1 MSDESP
7 WPAAG
12 FPAGARV
19 AGYRLDEQIGRGGMA
34 VVYRAYDLQLDRQV
48 ALKILD
54 PALAQD
60 AEFQQRFIRESK
72 AAAAVDH
79 PHIIP
84 VFAAGE
90 ADGVLFIAMRYVAGA
105 DVRTLLDTEGPLP
118 AWRAVD
124 IAAQVASALDTAHDR
139 GLVHR
144 DVKPANMLRDRSTG
158 PHAEHVYLSDF
169 GLSKK
174 ALAGVALTATGQLV
188 GTLDYVAPEQIENR
202 PVDGRADLYA
212 LACAT
217 FEMLS
222 GAPPFNRDQSLAVLW
237 AQLSEPP
244 PPLTARRPDLPAAVN
259 HVMTRALA
267 KSPGARYQRCLDFV
281 QALRAACQL
290 APGEEA
296 SSGSVL
302 DAPGA
307 GRATAARPGRADLAG
322 LTAAPRWPT
331 EVSGHQDVP
340 VVSPPAAFGGPT
352 PTDPGEPVRAEP
364 PGPVQPVTAPAQPSW
379 FAPPRAAEPDASAA
393 AQPPTDP
400 GWPEP
405 ALKAGPG
412 EPAWPGPPPQV
423 AQPATDP
430 GQPVWAEPPA
440 PTAQPA
446 ADPAPSAWIEPPPRA
461 AEPPTGPVGALPPG
475 AQPPGSGSPAGG
487 PPGSGPGEAGPGWRS
502 RMVPALI
509 GLLILGVAGTGLAIA
524 HRSRHTGTPAQPAAA
539 LSPPGCVNTSA
550 AAPTLAHIRPSFV
563 RLTGMPFAVAVTAG
577 GQYSFVSTGAGHSI
591 EVLRSGGTL
600 TPAPVRR
607 IRLPAAPH
615 GEVITPDG
623 QYLLAAAGSG
633 AVVISVARAEHH
645 GRGSVL
651 GTLSSPHGNGAVE
664 VALSRDGQ
672 FAFVTLENSG
682 SMAVFDLRAALASGL
697 RSSGFVG
704 DVRLGINPIGMTV
717 SRDGQWLYVTTQK
730 RTAQS
735 DQGTLTMINVARAE
749 TDPARAVQATVPAG
763 CDPGRV
769 ITTAGGA
776 TVWVTARASNSLLA
790 FSAARLRTDPGRALI
805 AKVEVGAAP
814 IGLTA
819 LNGGS
824 RILVANSGRHGT
836 GRASLGVINTAAA
849 LSGRPAVLGLI
860 QAGLLPREF
869 AVEPGGRTA
878 LVTNSGSH
886 QLEAVNVSSLR

>member
-1 MSDESP
+1 MSDASP

-34 VVYRAYDLQLDRQV
+34 VVYRAYDVQLDRQV

-54 PALAQD
+54 PALAED
-60 AEFQQRFIRESK
+60 SEFQQRFIRESK

-124 IAAQVASALDTAHDR
+124 IAAQVAAALDTAHDR

-217 FEMLS
+217 FEMLA

-259 HVMTRALA
+259 QVMTRALA
-267 KSPGARYQRCLDFV
+267 KSPAARYQRCLDFV

-290 APGEEA
+290 APGDEPSPEPA
-296 SSGSVL
+296 L
-302 DAPGA
+302 
-307 GRATAARPGRADLAG
+307 
-322 LTAAPRWPT
+322 
-331 EVSGHQDVP
+331 DVP
-340 VVSPPAAFGGPT
+340 VASPAAAFGGPT
-352 PTDPGEPVRAEP
+352 PTDVSEPVRAEP
-364 PGPVQPVTAPAQPSW
+364 PPPAEPVTGPAQSSW
-379 FAPPRAAEPDASAA
+379 FVPP
-393 AQPPTDP
+393 
-400 GWPEP
+400 GH
-405 ALKAGPG
+405 PG
-412 EPAWPGPPPQV
+412 EPAADPGPA
-423 AQPATDP
+423 AQPAHPATDP
-430 GQPVWAEPPA
+430 GEPVWAEPPR
-440 PTAQPA
+440 A
-446 ADPAPSAWIEPPPRA
+446 ADPGPGPARSGWVEPPPRA
-461 AEPPTGPVGALPPG
+461 AEPPTGPLPPVTG
-475 AQPPGSGSPAGG
+475 PPPGGSADFR
-487 PPGSGPGEAGPGWRS
+487 PGWRS

-524 HRSRHTGTPAQPAAA
+524 HRHRTASPPRPGGAA
-539 LSPPGCVNTSA
+539 LAPPGCVNTA
-550 AAPTLAHIRPSFV
+550 ADARQLAGIRPSFV

-577 GQYSFVSTGAGHSI
+577 GQYSFVSTGTGHSI

-600 TPAPVRR
+600 APAPVRR
-607 IRLPAAPH
+607 ISVPAAPH
-615 GEVITPDG
+615 GEAITPDG
-623 QYLLAAAGSG
+623 QYLLAASGSG

-645 GRGSVL
+645 RQGSVL
-651 GTLSSPHGNGAVE
+651 GTLTSPHGHGAVE

-682 SMAVFDLRAALASGL
+682 TMAVFNLRAALASGL
-697 RSSGFVG
+697 RTSGFVG
-704 DVRLGINPIGMTV
+704 DLQLGINPIGMTV

-730 RTAQS
+730 RNPAS
-735 DQGTLTMINVARAE
+735 EQGTLTMISVARAE
-749 TDPARAVQATVPAG
+749 TDPARSVQATVAAG

-776 TVWVTARASNSLLA
+776 TVWVTARASNALLA
-790 FSAARLRTDPGRALI
+790 FAAARLRTDPARALI

-836 GRASLGVINTAAA
+836 GRASLGVIDTAAA
-849 LSGRPAVLGLI
+849 LSGRRPCSA
-860 QAGLLPREF
+860 
-869 AVEPGGRTA
+869 
-878 LVTNSGSH
+878 
-886 QLEAVNVSSLR
+886 

>member
-1 MSDESP
+1 VSDESP

-12 FPAGARV
+12 FPAGSRV

-54 PALAQD
+54 PVLAED
-60 AEFQQRFIRESK
+60 SEFQQRFIRESK

-90 ADGVLFIAMRYVAGA
+90 GDGVLFIAMRYVAGA

-202 PVDGRADLYA
+202 PVDGRADLYG

-244 PPLTARRPDLPAAVN
+244 PPLTAHRPDLPPAVN
-259 HVMTRALA
+259 QVMTRALA

-290 APGEEA
+290 GPGEEA
-296 SSGSVL
+296 SPGPAQDGPGAERGAAFLASGS
-302 DAPGA
+302 PR
-307 GRATAARPGRADLAG
+307 RA
-322 LTAAPRWPT
+322 T
-331 EVSGHQDVP
+331 EVSGRQDVP
-340 VVSPPAAFGGPT
+340 VVSPPTAFGAVP
-352 PTDPGEPVRAEP
+352 PTDPGEPVQATPPPEP
-364 PGPVQPVTAPAQPSW
+364 VEPVTAPAQSW
-379 FAPPRAAEPDASAA
+379 FESPPRPAEPAAAGWPEPLPQAAPP
-393 AQPPTDP
+393 PTGPGQP

-405 ALKAGPG
+405 P
-412 EPAWPGPPPQV
+412 
-423 AQPATDP
+423 AQPGQPRTDP
-430 GQPVWAEPPA
+430 GQ
-440 PTAQPA
+440 
-446 ADPAPSAWIEPPPRA
+446 SAWIEPPPPD
-461 AEPPTGPVGALPPG
+461 AEPPTGPLGPLPPG
-475 AQPPGSGSPAGG
+475 AEPPSGGPSAGGPPAGG
-487 PPGSGPGEAGPGWRS
+487 PPDPGPGWRS

-524 HRSRHTGTPAQPAAA
+524 HRSRNNTTAPLPTAT
-539 LSPPGCVNTSA
+539 LSPPGCVNAAA

-577 GQYSFVSTGAGHSI
+577 GQYSFVSTGGGHAI

-600 TPAPVRR
+600 APAPVRR

-633 AVVISVARAEHH
+633 AAVISVARAVHH
-645 GRGSVL
+645 RRGSVL
-651 GTLSSPHGNGAVE
+651 GTLASPHGAGAVE
-664 VALSRDGQ
+664 VTVSRDGQ
-672 FAFVTLENSG
+672 FAFVTLEQSG
-682 SMAVFDLRAALASGL
+682 TMAVFNLRAALASGL
-697 RSSGFVG
+697 RTSGFVG
-704 DVRLGINPIGMTV
+704 DIRLGINPIGMTV

-730 RTAQS
+730 RNAHS
-735 DQGTLTMINVARAE
+735 DQGTLTVINVARAE
-749 TDPARAVQATVPAG
+749 VHPAAATAATVPAG

-776 TVWVTARASNSLLA
+776 NVWVTARASNALLA

-819 LNGGS
+819 VHGGS

-836 GRASLGVINTAAA
+836 GRASLGVIDTAAA

-860 QAGLLPREF
+860 QAGMLPREF
-869 AVEPGGRTA
+869 AVEPDGQTA
-878 LVTNSGSH
+878 LVTNSDSH

>member
-1 MSDESP
+1 VVSDESP

-54 PALAQD
+54 PALAED
-60 AEFQQRFIRESK
+60 SEFQQRFIRESK

-124 IAAQVASALDTAHDR
+124 IAAQVAAALDTAHDR

-169 GLSKK
+169 GLSKS

-202 PVDGRADLYA
+202 PVDGRADEYA

-217 FEMLS
+217 FEMLA

-259 HVMTRALA
+259 QVMTRALA
-267 KSPGARYQRCLDFV
+267 KSPGARYQRCLDFI

-290 APGEEA
+290 APGGEPSPEP
-296 SSGSVL
+296 
-302 DAPGA
+302 AP
-307 GRATAARPGRADLAG
+307 
-322 LTAAPRWPT
+322 
-331 EVSGHQDVP
+331 DVP
-340 VVSPPAAFGGPT
+340 VASPPPALGVPT
-352 PTDPGEPVRAEP
+352 PTDVSEPVRAEP
-364 PGPVQPVTAPAQPSW
+364 PRPAEPVTVPAQSSW
-379 FAPPRAAEPDASAA
+379 FESPALPAEPAPDPAPA
-393 AQPPTDP
+393 AQP
-400 GWPEP
+400 
-405 ALKAGPG
+405 AH
-412 EPAWPGPPPQV
+412 
-423 AQPATDP
+423 PATDP
-430 GQPVWAEPPA
+430 GEPPPA
-440 PTAQPA
+440 PAPPAWPSPATHPVTDPGEPVPAEPLQA
-446 ADPAPSAWIEPPPRA
+446 ADPGPGPAKSGWVEPPPRA
-461 AEPPTGPVGALPPG
+461 AEPPTGPLPPVTG
-475 AQPPGSGSPAGG
+475 PPPGGSANFR
-487 PPGSGPGEAGPGWRS
+487 PGWRS

-509 GLLILGVAGTGLAIA
+509 GLLILGVAGTGLAVA
-524 HRSRHTGTPAQPAAA
+524 RSRHHTTPPLAAPNA
-539 LSPPGCVNTSA
+539 PFPGLTPPGCVNASA
-550 AAPTLAHIRPSFV
+550 HAPTLAGIRPSFV
-563 RLTGMPFAVAVTAG
+563 RLTGMPFAVAVTTG

-600 TPAPVRR
+600 APAPIRR
-607 IRLPAAPH
+607 INVPAAPH
-615 GEVITPDG
+615 GEAITPDG
-623 QYLLAAAGSG
+623 QYLLAASGSG

-645 GRGSVL
+645 RQGSVL
-651 GTLSSPHGNGAVE
+651 GTLTSPNGHGAVE

-682 SMAVFDLRAALASGL
+682 TMAVFNLRAALASGL
-697 RSSGFVG
+697 RTSGFVG
-704 DVRLGINPIGMTV
+704 DLQLGINPIGLTV

-730 RTAQS
+730 RNPAS
-735 DQGTLTMINVARAE
+735 EQGTLTMINVAKAE
-749 TDPARAVQATVPAG
+749 TDPARSVQATVAAG

-769 ITTAGGA
+769 ITTDGGA
-776 TVWVTARASNSLLA
+776 TVWVTARASNALLA
-790 FSAARLRTDPGRALI
+790 FSADRLRTDPARALI

-836 GRASLGVINTAAA
+836 GRASLGVIDTAAA

-860 QAGLLPREF
+860 EAGLLPREF

-878 LVTNSGSH
+878 LVTNSDSH

>member
-1 MSDESP
+1 VSDEGP

-54 PALAQD
+54 PALAED
-60 AEFQQRFIRESK
+60 SEFQQRFIRESK

-105 DVRTLLDTEGPLP
+105 DVRTLLDAEGPLP
-118 AWRAVD
+118 VGRAVD

-158 PHAEHVYLSDF
+158 PRTEHVYLSDF
-169 GLSKK
+169 GLSKT

-217 FEMLS
+217 FEMLA

-244 PPLTARRPDLPAAVN
+244 PPLTARRPDLPAAVDQ
-259 HVMTRALA
+259 VMTRALA

-281 QALRAACQL
+281 RALRAACQL
-290 APGEEA
+290 APGESE
-296 SSGSVL
+296 
-302 DAPGA
+302 
-307 GRATAARPGRADLAG
+307 AARPE
-322 LTAAPRWPT
+322 P
-331 EVSGHQDVP
+331 SQDILVA
-340 VVSPPAAFGGPT
+340 SLPPAFGVPAPTDVSEPVRAEPPRPAEPVTVPAESSWFEPPARPAEPVPGPG
-352 PTDPGEPVRAEP
+352 PGPQPAHPATDPGEPVRAAD
-364 PGPVQPVTAPAQPSW
+364 PGPGPAQS
-379 FAPPRAAEPDASAA
+379 
-393 AQPPTDP
+393 
-400 GWPEP
+400 GW
-405 ALKAGPG
+405 
-412 EPAWPGPPPQV
+412 V
-423 AQPATDP
+423 
-430 GQPVWAEPPA
+430 
-440 PTAQPA
+440 
-446 ADPAPSAWIEPPPRA
+446 EPPPRA
-461 AEPPTGPVGALPPG
+461 AGPPTGPLPPVTG
-475 AQPPGSGSPAGG
+475 PPTGPLPPVTGPPPGGSAGFR
-487 PPGSGPGEAGPGWRS
+487 AGWRS

-524 HRSRHTGTPAQPAAA
+524 HRHGTASPRQPAA
-539 LSPPGCVNTSA
+539 LTPPGCVNTSA
-550 AAPTLAHIRPSFV
+550 DAPQLAGIRPSFV

-577 GQYSFVSTGAGHSI
+577 GQYSFVSTGVGHSI

-600 TPAPVRR
+600 APAPVRR
-607 IRLPAAPH
+607 IRVPAAPH
-615 GEVITPDG
+615 GEAITPDG
-623 QYLLAAAGSG
+623 QYLLAASGGG

-645 GRGSVL
+645 RQGSVL
-651 GTLSSPHGNGAVE
+651 GTLTSPHGDGAVE
-664 VALSRDGQ
+664 VALSSDGQ

-682 SMAVFDLRAALASGL
+682 TMAVFNLRAALASGL
-697 RSSGFVG
+697 RTSGFVG
-704 DVRLGINPIGMTV
+704 DIRLGINPIGMTV

-730 RTAQS
+730 RNQAS
-735 DQGTLTMINVARAE
+735 EQGMLTMINVARAE
-749 TDPARAVQATVPAG
+749 TDPARSVQAAVPAG

-776 TVWVTARASNSLLA
+776 TVWVTARASNALLA

>member
-1 MSDESP
+1 VREESP

-54 PALAQD
+54 PALAED
-60 AEFQQRFIRESK
+60 SEFQQRFIRESK

-105 DVRTLLDTEGPLP
+105 DVHTLLDAEGPLP
-118 AWRAVD
+118 AGRAVD

-158 PHAEHVYLSDF
+158 PHSEHVYLSDF

-202 PVDGRADLYA
+202 PVDGRADLYG

-217 FEMLS
+217 FEMLA

-259 HVMTRALA
+259 EVMTRALA
-267 KSPGARYQRCLDFV
+267 KSPDARYQRCLDFV

-290 APGEEA
+290 APGQA
-296 SSGSVL
+296 V
-302 DAPGA
+302 
-307 GRATAARPGRADLAG
+307 RPGLAQDAAAPADLAPA
-322 LTAAPRWPT
+322 TPATPRWPT

-340 VVSPPAAFGGPT
+340 VASPPAG
-352 PTDPGEPVRAEP
+352 
-364 PGPVQPVTAPAQPSW
+364 PSW
-379 FAPPRAAEPDASAA
+379 FESPPRAAEPDERAWPEA
-393 AQPPTDP
+393 PPNSGHPATDP
-400 GWPEP
+400 TAHAPASP
-405 ALKAGPG
+405 AL
-412 EPAWPGPPPQV
+412 EPV
-423 AQPATDP
+423 LPATDP
-430 GQPVWAEPPA
+430 GQSARAEPLPA
-440 PTAQPA
+440 EPLSAVLPGTDPGRAWIEPVPATAQPA
-446 ADPAPSAWIEPPPRA
+446 AEPDESAWVEPPPRSD
-461 AEPPTGPVGALPPG
+461 PPTGPLPPVSG
-475 AQPPGSGSPAGG
+475 PPPGGSADFRT
-487 PPGSGPGEAGPGWRS
+487 GWRS

-524 HRSRHTGTPAQPAAA
+524 HRHRTAPPRQPAALA
-539 LSPPGCVNTSA
+539 PPGCVNTSA
-550 AAPTLAHIRPSFV
+550 DAPQLAGIRPSFV

-591 EVLRSGGTL
+591 EVLRSAGTL
-600 TPAPVRR
+600 APAPVRR
-607 IRLPAAPH
+607 INVPAAPH
-615 GEVITPDG
+615 GEAITPDG
-623 QYLLAAAGSG
+623 QYLLAASGAG

-645 GRGSVL
+645 RQGSVL
-651 GTLSSPHGNGAVE
+651 GTLTSPHGNGAVE
-664 VALSRDGQ
+664 VALSSDGQ

-682 SMAVFDLRAALASGL
+682 TMAVFNLRAALASGL
-697 RSSGFVG
+697 RTSGFVG
-704 DVRLGINPIGMTV
+704 DLQLGINPIGMTV

-730 RTAQS
+730 RNQAS
-735 DQGTLTMINVARAE
+735 EQGMLTMINVARAE
-749 TDPARAVQATVPAG
+749 TDPARSVQAAVPAG

-776 TVWVTARASNSLLA
+776 TVWVTARASNALLA

>member
-1 MSDESP
+1 
-7 WPAAG
+7 
-12 FPAGARV
+12 
-19 AGYRLDEQIGRGGMA
+19 
-34 VVYRAYDLQLDRQV
+34 
-48 ALKILD
+48 
-54 PALAQD
+54 
-60 AEFQQRFIRESK
+60 
-72 AAAAVDH
+72 
-79 PHIIP
+79 
-84 VFAAGE
+84 
-90 ADGVLFIAMRYVAGA
+90 
-105 DVRTLLDTEGPLP
+105 
-118 AWRAVD
+118 
-124 IAAQVASALDTAHDR
+124 
-139 GLVHR
+139 
-144 DVKPANMLRDRSTG
+144 
-158 PHAEHVYLSDF
+158 
-169 GLSKK
+169 
-174 ALAGVALTATGQLV
+174 
-188 GTLDYVAPEQIENR
+188 
-202 PVDGRADLYA
+202 
-212 LACAT
+212 
-217 FEMLS
+217 
-222 GAPPFNRDQSLAVLW
+222 
-237 AQLSEPP
+237 
-244 PPLTARRPDLPAAVN
+244 
-259 HVMTRALA
+259 
-267 KSPGARYQRCLDFV
+267 
-281 QALRAACQL
+281 
-290 APGEEA
+290 
-296 SSGSVL
+296 
-302 DAPGA
+302 
-307 GRATAARPGRADLAG
+307 
-322 LTAAPRWPT
+322 
-331 EVSGHQDVP
+331 
-340 VVSPPAAFGGPT
+340 
-352 PTDPGEPVRAEP
+352 
-364 PGPVQPVTAPAQPSW
+364 
-379 FAPPRAAEPDASAA
+379 
-393 AQPPTDP
+393 
-400 GWPEP
+400 
-405 ALKAGPG
+405 
-412 EPAWPGPPPQV
+412 
-423 AQPATDP
+423 
-430 GQPVWAEPPA
+430 
-440 PTAQPA
+440 
-446 ADPAPSAWIEPPPRA
+446 
-461 AEPPTGPVGALPPG
+461 
-475 AQPPGSGSPAGG
+475 
-487 PPGSGPGEAGPGWRS
+487 
-502 RMVPALI
+502 MVPALI

-672 FAFVTLENSG
+672 FAFVTMENSG

-704 DVRLGINPIGMTV
+704 DIRLGINPIGMTV

-749 TDPARAVQATVPAG
+749 TDPARAVQATVPAR

>member
-1 MSDESP
+1 VSDESP

-34 VVYRAYDLQLDRQV
+34 VVYRAYDVQLDRQV

-54 PALAQD
+54 PALAED
-60 AEFQQRFIRESK
+60 SEFQQRFIRESK

-118 AWRAVD
+118 AWRAVG

-158 PHAEHVYLSDF
+158 PSAEHVYLSDF
-169 GLSKK
+169 GLSKT

-217 FEMLS
+217 FEMLA

-259 HVMTRALA
+259 QVMTRALA

-290 APGEEA
+290 APGESQEA
-296 SSGSVL
+296 S
-302 DAPGA
+302 PGPA
-307 GRATAARPGRADLAG
+307 QDIPVTSPPRAA
-322 LTAAPRWPT
+322 
-331 EVSGHQDVP
+331 
-340 VVSPPAAFGGPT
+340 VSPPPAFGVPT

-364 PGPVQPVTAPAQPSW
+364 PGPLEPVTVPAQSSW
-379 FAPPRAAEPDASAA
+379 FEPPRPAEPVPD
-393 AQPPTDP
+393 
-400 GWPEP
+400 
-405 ALKAGPG
+405 AGPARQ
-412 EPAWPGPPPQV
+412 PAH
-423 AQPATDP
+423 PATDP
-430 GQPVWAEPPA
+430 GEPVWAEPP
-440 PTAQPA
+440 QPAHAATDPGEPVWAEPPHA
-446 ADPAPSAWIEPPPRA
+446 ADPAPEPAQSAWVEPPPRA
-461 AEPPTGPVGALPPG
+461 AEPPTGPLPPVT
-475 AQPPGSGSPAGG
+475 G
-487 PPGSGPGEAGPGWRS
+487 PPPTGPADLRPRWRS

-509 GLLILGVAGTGLAIA
+509 GLVILGVAGTGLAIA
-524 HRSRHTGTPAQPAAA
+524 HRHHTTPPPQPAGLA
-539 LSPPGCVNTSA
+539 PPGCVNTSA
-550 AAPTLAHIRPSFV
+550 DAPQLAGIRPSFV

-577 GQYSFVSTGAGHSI
+577 GQYSFVSTGVGHSI

-607 IRLPAAPH
+607 IKVPAAPH
-615 GEVITPDG
+615 GEAITPDG
-623 QYLLAAAGSG
+623 QYLLAASGSG

-645 GRGSVL
+645 RRGSVL
-651 GTLSSPHGNGAVE
+651 GTLTSPHGDGAVE
-664 VALSRDGQ
+664 VTLSGDGQ

-682 SMAVFDLRAALASGL
+682 TMAVFNLRAALASGL
-697 RSSGFVG
+697 PTSGFVG

-730 RTAQS
+730 RNQTS
-735 DQGTLTMINVARAE
+735 EQGTLTMINVARAE
-749 TDPARAVQATVPAG
+749 TDPARSVQAAVPAG

-776 TVWVTARASNSLLA
+776 TVWVTARASNALLA

-836 GRASLGVINTAAA
+836 GRASLGVIDTAAA